1 MKKLFLSFSFAA
13 LAIQPLVA
21 EVVKVADCVRSAEL
35 DHWAASDVVFCR
47 RIMDCV
53 LKTSGLEVEHVK
65 SNGDRVI
72 TPEEA
77 DVICSAFRTP
87 TLLKDYNFP
96 LQPMGRMH
104 FALYAMPSRA
114 IELMSTKIS

>member
-1 MKKLFLSFSFAA
+1 MNVSLPDVGSISDFVMQSR
-13 LAIQPLVA
+13 I
-21 EVVKVADCVRSAEL
+21 
-35 DHWAASDVVFCR
+35 WAAADVMFSR

-65 SNGDRVI
+65 GGDDNIVS
-72 TPEEA
+72 PEEA

-96 LQPMGRMH
+96 LQPMGRMRTRQ
-104 FALYAMPSRA
+104 ALAGVH
-114 IELMSTKIS
+114 